1 VSRMVCELDVMCGGL
16 GAMETWSFAK
26 GHGTRNDFVIL
37 PDLDGTLDLTPARVA
52 YLCDRRSG
60 IGADGVLRVV
70 KARAVA
76 GSAFDPDLW
85 FMDYRNADGSI
96 AEMCGN
102 GLRVF
107 ARYLAEEGL
116 TDEAETTIATRAGLR
131 WARLGEDGRV
141 TVGMGKVTTG
151 PTTSGRLGDVTYDGV
166 AVDVGNPHL
175 VACVATRQDVDHA
188 DLRSSFVADAAVFPS
203 GVNFELV
210 HVPEPAHA
218 VMRVLERGVGETE
231 ACGTGAVAV
240 ARVVNGE
247 GPGTVRVD
255 LPGGSVDVSFEEDGS
270 ATLTGPAVILARGQV
285 LVPDQLP

>member
-1 VSRMVCELDVMCGGL
+1 MIYGGPVSTQ
-16 GAMETWSFAK
+16 TWSFAK
-26 GHGTRNDFVIL
+26 GHGTRNDFVVL
-37 PDLDGTLDLTPARVA
+37 PDLDGVLDLTPATVA

-70 KARAVA
+70 KA
-76 GSAFDPDLW
+76 SAIPDSGFDPDLW

-116 TDEAETTIATRAGLR
+116 ATGSEITIATRAGLR
-131 WARLGEDGRV
+131 WARLCDDGRV
-141 TVGMGKVTTG
+141 TVGMGRVTTG
-151 PTTSGRLGDVTYDGV
+151 AATKGRLGSRTYEGV

-175 VACVATRQDVDHA
+175 VTCVATAQDVTDA
-188 DLRSSFVADAAVFPS
+188 DLRDPFVPDSGVFPH
-203 GVNFELV
+203 GVNFEIV
-210 HVPEPAHA
+210 HVVGENHA

-231 ACGTGAVAV
+231 SCGTGAVAV

-247 GPGTVRVD
+247 GTGTVRVD
-255 LPGGSVDVSFEEDGS
+255 LPGGTVEVAFAADGT
-270 ATLTGPAVILARGQV
+270 ATLTGPAVILAWGEV
-285 LVPDQLP
+285 LVPPGLG

>member
-1 VSRMVCELDVMCGGL
+1 MGT
-16 GAMETWSFAK
+16 ETWSFAK

-70 KARAVA
+70 KARAIQDS
-76 GSAFDPDLW
+76 GFDPELW

-107 ARYLAEEGL
+107 ARYLTEEGL
-116 TDEAETTIATRAGLR
+116 TSDPEITIATRAGLR
-131 WARLGEDGRV
+131 QARLCDDGRI
-141 TVGMGKVTTG
+141 TVGMGIVTTG
-151 PTTSGRLGDVTYDGV
+151 PSTTGCLGSRTYDGV

-175 VACVATRQDVDHA
+175 VSLVATAEEVA
-188 DLRSSFVADAAVFPS
+188 NAELRDPFVADTDLFPD
-203 GVNFELV
+203 GVNLEIV
-210 HVPEPAHA
+210 HVVGEKHA

-231 ACGTGAVAV
+231 SCGTGAVAV

-255 LPGGSVDVSFEEDGS
+255 LPGGTVEVSFATDDT
-270 ATLTGPAVILARGQV
+270 ATLTGPAVVLARGQV
-285 LVPDQLP
+285 QVPQELP

>member
-1 VSRMVCELDVMCGGL
+1 
-16 GAMETWSFAK
+16 METWSFAK

-37 PDLDGTLDLTPARVA
+37 PDLDGVLDLTPAKVS

-70 KARAVA
+70 KARAIQDSDV
-76 GSAFDPDLW
+76 DPDLW

-116 TDEAETTIATRAGLR
+116 SSNAELTIATRAGLR
-131 WARLGEDGRV
+131 WARLCDDGRV
-141 TVGMGKVTTG
+141 TVGMGRVTTG
-151 PTTSGRLGDVTYDGV
+151 PTTSGTLGSRTYEGA

-175 VACVATRQDVDHA
+175 VVTVATAQDVTDAELRDPFTA
-188 DLRSSFVADAAVFPS
+188 DPVVFPH

-210 HVPEPAHA
+210 HVVGAQHA
-218 VMRVLERGVGETE
+218 VVRVLERGVGETE

-255 LPGGSVDVSFEEDGS
+255 FPGGTVEVTFAGDGT
-270 ATLTGPAVILARGQV
+270 ATLTGPAVILARGDV
-285 LVPDQLP
+285 EIPEDLP

>member
-1 VSRMVCELDVMCGGL
+1 MGTQ
-16 GAMETWSFAK
+16 TWSFAK

-37 PDLDGTLDLTPARVA
+37 PDLDGTLDLTPAKVV

-70 KARAVA
+70 KARSIDESGV
-76 GSAFDPDLW
+76 DPDLW

-107 ARYLAEEGL
+107 ARYLTDEGL
-116 TDEAETTIATRAGLR
+116 SSDPEITIATRAGLR
-131 WARLGEDGRV
+131 WARLRDDGCV
-141 TVGMGKVTTG
+141 TVGMGTVTAG
-151 PTTSGRLGDVTYDGV
+151 PTTTGRLGSRTYEGI

-175 VACVATRQDVDHA
+175 VTCVATAGDVTGA
-188 DLRSSFVADAAVFPS
+188 ELRDPFTADAGLFPD
-203 GVNFELV
+203 GVNFEIV
-210 HVPEPAHA
+210 HVVGEKHA

-255 LPGGSVDVSFEEDGS
+255 LPGGTVEVTLAADGT
-270 ATLTGPAVILARGQV
+270 ATLTGPAVIVARGV
-285 LVPDQLP
+285 VEIPADLR

>member
-1 VSRMVCELDVMCGGL
+1 
-16 GAMETWSFAK
+16 METWSFAK

-37 PDLDGTLDLTPARVA
+37 PDLDGVLDLTPPKVS

-70 KARAVA
+70 KAGAA
-76 GSAFDPDLW
+76 GYAGVDPDLW

-107 ARYLAEEGL
+107 ARYLTEEGL
-116 TDEAETTIATRAGLR
+116 SSDAELTIATRAGLR
-131 WARLGEDGRV
+131 WARLCDDGRV
-141 TVGMGKVTTG
+141 TVGMGRVTTG
-151 PTTSGRLGDVTYDGV
+151 PTTSGTLGSRTYEGA

-175 VACVATRQDVDHA
+175 VVTVATAQDVTDA
-188 DLRSSFVADAAVFPS
+188 DLRGPFTADPDVFPH

-210 HVPEPAHA
+210 HVVGAKHA

-255 LPGGSVDVSFEEDGS
+255 LPGGTVEVSFADDGT
-270 ATLTGPAVILARGQV
+270 ATLTGPAVILARGDV
-285 LVPDQLP
+285 EIPEDLP